1 MSWKCIIE
9 KKINIEYFM
18 ESGLLIICLIDYN
31 FVVKTIRQKG
41 VTREELNSHNRVTL
55 MYGIYTQVIDF

>member
-1 MSWKCIIE
+1 MYNW

-18 ESGLLIICLIDYN
+18 ESGHLIICLIDYN

-41 VTREELNSHNRVTL
+41 VIREELNSHNRVTL